1 MDRLISDLR
10 AGLSRYFE
18 PMRGVVRVFMADLVV
33 GISEELLMRGT
44 KPERS
49 AILSNIGRV
58 TGLDGRRFSFGHDF
72 ESIKRSSQE

>member
-33 GISEELLMRGT
+33 GVMRGT